1 MFQSKNQKIMN
12 ILLHDV
18 PNDKLPLLVEMA
30 KALGVKMEQLKGD
43 TYNQFLNEA
52 LEEGEQSGIVND
64 FEPDA
69 FLAALHKKHL

>member
-1 MFQSKNQKIMN
+1 MN